1 MSVASEMLR
10 KLQGVDP
17 KLSELLLSIAEEVDK
32 QREAWEASMIQR
44 EFGALRQTVLDLTL
58 AQKRTDE
65 RIDRLTERID
75 ALAEAQRRTDERIN
89 ALAEAQR
96 RTDERIDRLTE
107 RIDALAEAQRRT
119 DERIDR
125 LTERI
130 DALAEAQRRTDERL
144 EALAR
149 AQENTERAMQQG
161 FQKVFDKIATLG
173 SRWGIQTEDVFRRTI
188 EALLARQGLT
198 VRRGYHGRREVDI
211 VIHNGTHL
219 LLEITSFLRLRDVD
233 KLLASAQAYEEETG
247 RRPQLMIA
255 ASYVPPS
262 VMRHL
267 LACGREFE
275 LISHEDDEE

>member
-58 AQKRTDE
+58 AQK
-65 RIDRLTERID
+65 
-75 ALAEAQRRTDERIN
+75 
-89 ALAEAQR
+89 
-96 RTDERIDRLTE
+96 
-107 RIDALAEAQRRT
+107 RT

>member
-89 ALAEAQR
+89 
-96 RTDERIDRLTE
+96 
-107 RIDALAEAQRRT
+107 ALAEAQRRT